1 MSSVVNA
8 SKKSSSEKINN
19 IEHVLNPKKFIRLF
33 TKETCTYEEKLIQK
47 ILQHICALRNSGGG
61 KLTIWLT
68 ETCSTREIEAC
79 AEIIINAAENV
90 LSDTKRN
97 DFKKSKCMNRLLMFF
112 IKGSEEIVTMNYN
125 MYIMEN
131 NDAKLVPST
140 KPAAEVRLFLQRQ
153 KGEAVPGKEECYF
166 HPKDDEKIIERQTR
180 QKSQSLKDRNV
191 RQKIFERQREHTDK
205 QDPKTLTQKEKQNPK
220 RQKEEPCLRPKECV
234 RANIAKDQTRPT
246 AEPCSRVEKRV
257 YRNIAKDQTKRK
269 ELVARAEENFHKTTR
284 FLPLFDDSLLQTTP
298 LYAKKLVI
306 KGQKIKPPTVLTI
319 NYKMLPGYT
328 FHKYI
333 AGYISL
339 AVHEL
344 IKNYQVGELYGI
356 AFDGAVHREKFGEIE
371 VCDIQ
376 RKVEKMTKSMVWPRH
391 VDSKVSILPV
401 GHQEDSDLRYVIRVS
416 PWNYH
421 VCRKDFTGQT
431 RQNDEQGQIR
441 QNDEQGLTTQ
451 KEKQDRT
458 GTKEGPCIIPEEC
471 VYVNDQIRLKVKE
484 EPLEEHNC
492 KTTSGF
498 HPSSK
503 NPLLPVILLQ
513 TKKPKTKLNA
523 KLLNQE
529 EIVKGEK
536 IKRRSTAVT
545 VKFKM
550 LKEKKFYSPQ
560 KSVADCITQDE
571 YDLRQYVS
579 AFANHQGGE
588 LYYGIASDGTIHGER
603 MKEIEIDD
611 IQRIVEKK
619 IESMVWP
626 RHVDNIQKFWTI
638 CFLPVKHEEDADP
651 RYVIK
656 ISVDRCPGGV
666 FVTDPESYYVVRNSV
681 VKLAYSMWIAR
692 LEGSSTA
699 EMLDKT
705 DYREFTGKTNYINL
719 NQINIHS
726 PGGATN

>member
-1 MSSVVNA
+1 MSSIVNT
-8 SKKSSSEKINN
+8 SKKSGSEKINN
-19 IEHVLNPKKFIRLF
+19 IEHVLHPKIFIRLF
-33 TKETCTYEEKLIQK
+33 TKEKCTYEEKLIQE

-61 KLTIWLT
+61 KFTIWLT
-68 ETCSTREIEAC
+68 ETCSAQEIDEC
-79 AEIIINAAENV
+79 AEIIINAVETV

-97 DFKKSKCMNRLLMFF
+97 DIKKSKCMNRLLMFF
-112 IKGSEEIVTMNYN
+112 IKGSEEIVTMKYN

-153 KGEAVPGKEECYF
+153 KGEAVPGGEECYF
-166 HPKDDEKIIERQTR
+166 HPKWDEKIIESQTR
-180 QKSQSLKDRNV
+180 QKSQPLKNRNV
-191 RQKIFERQREHTDK
+191 RQKIFEEQIGHYDE
-205 QDPKTLTQKEKQNPK
+205 QVPKTLTQKEDQDRK
-220 RQKEEPCLRPKECV
+220 RQKEEPCLRPEERV
-234 RANIAKDQTRPT
+234 RANMVKDQTRPKE
-246 AEPCSRVEKRV
+246 EPCPRIEKRV
-257 YRNIAKDQTKRK
+257 YRKTVKDQTKPK
-269 ELVARAEENFHKTTR
+269 ELVARAEGYFHKTTSR
-284 FLPLFDDSLLQTTP
+284 FLPLFEDSLLQTTS
-298 LYAKKLVI
+298 LYAKKLVAKVKKTI
-306 KGQKIKPPTVLTI
+306 PITV
-319 NYKMLPGYT
+319 NYKTLQDKT
-328 FHKYI
+328 FYKYLDEC
-333 AGYISL
+333 ISQD
-339 AVHEL
+339 VHEL
-344 IKNYQVGELYGI
+344 IENHQVGELNYDI
-356 AFDGAVHREKFGEIE
+356 AFDVTVHDEIE
-371 VCDIQ
+371 IGKIQ
-376 RKVEKMTKSMVWPRH
+376 RRVETMIESIVWLRH

-401 GHQEDSDLRYVIRVS
+401 RHQEDNDLHYVIRISLGGEFVTD
-416 PWNYH
+416 PWDYLF
-421 VCRKDFTGQT
+421 CRKDFTVQV
-431 RQNDEQGQIR
+431 R

-451 KEKQDRT
+451 KEEQDRT
-458 GTKEGPCIIPEEC
+458 RTKEDPCITPEEC
-471 VYVNDQIRLKVKE
+471 VYVGDQIKLKE
-484 EPLEEHNC
+484 EPLEETYC

-503 NPLLPVILLQ
+503 NPLLPVVLLQ
-513 TKKPKTKLNA
+513 TKNPKTNLNYA

-536 IKRRSTAVT
+536 IKTPTTAVT

-571 YDLRQYVS
+571 YNLPQYVS

-603 MKEIEIDD
+603 IKEIEIDD
-611 IQRIVEKK
+611 IQRKVEKK

-638 CFLPVKHEEDADP
+638 CFLPVKHQEDADP

-666 FVTDPESYYVVRNSV
+666 FVTDPDSYYVVRNSV
-681 VKLAYSMWIAR
+681 VKLAFSMWIAR

-705 DYREFTGKTNYINL
+705 AYREFTGKINYINL

-726 PGGATN
+726 PGGTTN

>member
-1 MSSVVNA
+1 MLSIVNA
-8 SKKSSSEKINN
+8 SKESSSEKINN
-19 IEHVLNPKKFIRLF
+19 IEHVLNPKIFIRFF
-33 TKETCTYEEKLIQK
+33 TKEKCTYEEKRIQK

-68 ETCSTREIEAC
+68 ETCSTRETEEC

-97 DFKKSKCMNRLLMFF
+97 DFKKSKCTNRLLMFF

-153 KGEAVPGKEECYF
+153 KGEAVPEGEECYF
-166 HPKDDEKIIERQTR
+166 HPKNDEKSIESQTR
-180 QKSQSLKDRNV
+180 QKSQPLKDSNV
-191 RQKIFERQREHTDK
+191 RQKIFEEKIGHYDE
-205 QDPKTLTQKEKQNPK
+205 QDPKTLIQKEEQGRK
-220 RQKEEPCLRPKECV
+220 RQKEEPCLRPEERV
-234 RANIAKDQTRPT
+234 RANMVKDQTKPKEDGPSPRI
-246 AEPCSRVEKRV
+246 EKRV
-257 YRNIAKDQTKRK
+257 YRKIVKDQTKAK
-269 ELVARAEENFHKTTR
+269 ELVARAEGYFHKTNPR
-284 FLPLFDDSLLQTTP
+284 FLPSFEHLLLQTTP
-298 LYAKKLVI
+298 LYAKKLVT
-306 KGQKIKPPTVLTI
+306 KEQKIETQTIPITV
-319 NYKMLPGYT
+319 NYKMLQDKP
-328 FHKYI
+328 FHKCI
-333 AGYISL
+333 AEYISPD
-339 AVHEL
+339 VQEL
-344 IKNYQVGELYGI
+344 
-356 AFDGAVHREKFGEIE
+356 D
-371 VCDIQ
+371 
-376 RKVEKMTKSMVWPRH
+376 
-391 VDSKVSILPV
+391 
-401 GHQEDSDLRYVIRVS
+401 
-416 PWNYH
+416 
-421 VCRKDFTGQT
+421 
-431 RQNDEQGQIR
+431 
-441 QNDEQGLTTQ
+441 
-451 KEKQDRT
+451 
-458 GTKEGPCIIPEEC
+458 
-471 VYVNDQIRLKVKE
+471 
-484 EPLEEHNC
+484 
-492 KTTSGF
+492 GF

-503 NPLLPVILLQ
+503 NPLPPVTLQ
-513 TKKPKTKLNA
+513 QANNPKTKPNA

-536 IKRRSTAVT
+536 IKTLTTAVT

-550 LKEKKFYSPQ
+550 LKEKEFYSPP
-560 KSVADCITQDE
+560 KSVADCLTQDE
-571 YDLRQYVS
+571 YDVRQYVS

-603 MKEIEIDD
+603 IKEIEIDD
-611 IQRIVEKK
+611 IQRKVEKK

-638 CFLPVKHEEDADP
+638 CFLPVKQQEDADP

-681 VKLAYSMWIAR
+681 VKLAFSMWIAR

-705 DYREFTGKTNYINL
+705 AYREFTGKINYINL

-726 PGGATN
+726 PGGTTN